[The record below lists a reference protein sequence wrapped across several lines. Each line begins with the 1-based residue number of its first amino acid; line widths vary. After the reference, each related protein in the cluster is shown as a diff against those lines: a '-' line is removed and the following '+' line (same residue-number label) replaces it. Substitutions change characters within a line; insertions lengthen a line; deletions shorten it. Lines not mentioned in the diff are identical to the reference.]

1 MPVEDTIYE
10 QILDEYG
17 FDPDYAVKCIEA
29 NRHNNITAT
38 YHLLYKKALRQKKPF
53 TNVSHVTGS
62 LDRAAIAHYERM
74 EAANNA
80 TAANDRNARFQ
91 SNNWQAAHAQPPQH
105 KRGTSTNYNT
115 YKNAN
120 VLQSVNGGPETA
132 NLKPEQD
139 QVLTAQKRYKMELQ
153 DEINRLRDRYS
164 QATKKK

>member
-1 MPVEDTIYE
+1 MMV
-10 QILDEYG
+10 
-17 FDPDYAVKCIEA
+17 YAVKCIEA

-38 YHLLYKKALRQKKPF
+38 YHLLYKRALRQKKPF
-53 TNVSHVTGS
+53 TNVSHVAGS

-74 EAANNA
+74 EAQNKA
-80 TAANDRNARFQ
+80 AANERNSRFQ
-91 SNNWQAAHAQPPQH
+91 NDWEAENTVPPQH
-105 KRGTSTNYNT
+105 KRGVSTNYNN

-153 DEINRLRDRYS
+153 DEINKLRDRYS
-164 QATKKK
+164 